1 MPLPLWVTD
10 PGLSEA
16 EKARALL
23 NYRIR
28 LAALHVDCFGSI
40 NLLSARAGFATNYLG
55 NVIRR
60 GVLPRKCELA
70 IRQVVGADVFPTE
83 EDLLARSL

>member
-1 MPLPLWVTD
+1 MPLPIWVTD

-40 NLLSARAGFATNYLG
+40 HELSTRAGYASAYLG

-60 GVLPRKCELA
+60 GALPLRVELA
-70 IRQVVGADVFPTE
+70 IRQVVGADAFPTE
-83 EDLLARSL
+83 KDLLARSL